1 MWEMAVRYKQAVD
14 EMYEQNKE
22 LFAAFK
28 PLHDKYMQNP
38 EDFQDEFNEKGRAIS
53 DVLRKAEN
61 KLCGKSERGAFG
73 KYSQNLADKFREE
86 VKKTY
91 PRIDFI
97 GVKIS

>member
-1 MWEMAVRYKQAVD
+1 MAVLYKQAVKD
-14 EMYEQNKE
+14 MYEANKE
-22 LFAAFK
+22 AFAAFR
-28 PLHDKYMQNP
+28 PIHDLYAKDPEKY
-38 EDFQDEFNEKGRAIS
+38 QDEFNEKGRAIS
-53 DVLRKAEN
+53 DILRRTEN

-91 PRIDFI
+91 PKIDFI